1 MSDPSEPVFTHRGI
15 LDLIQDPNVSHN
27 DIIQHVQNLQA
38 DAQRVFEENV
48 SLRNQLGAQPA
59 GVPTQEPLLSLS
71 ASVEA
76 VANAQAESLRI
87 YQETRA
93 SQMVHQANMDRI
105 LDMLAQRQTATQGG
119 RLTIPL
125 PLSPKFKGPEGDVS
139 FAEFKA
145 KLRAQRG
152 RFPQALE
159 SDGDRITYAFQCM
172 EGAPARY
179 VSVFIN
185 QQLEDTEGFL
195 TNYET
200 FLKVIDRVFGDQQ
213 NTEEAEH
220 SLNRL
225 RQGHST
231 LPEYIVKFREL
242 SAKTTWNESALLSTF
257 KEGLSYSIK
266 NVLATQWHRLTTIED
281 TISAA
286 TQAAQNLRLQ
296 DRFRPRHAPQIH
308 HSAPRRGPA
317 PAVASGS
324 SSGAGP
330 MDLDAVSFKKI
341 TPEER
346 QRRMDLR
353 LCLYCGGSGHQV
365 RGCPVKKPIHANVM
379 TAEEEDE
386 ENGEAGI

>member
-15 LDLIQDPNVSHN
+15 LDLIQDPNVSHS
-27 DIIQHVQNLQA
+27 DIIHHVQNLQA
-38 DAQRVFEENV
+38 DVQRVYEENIN
-48 SLRNQLGAQPA
+48 LRTQLNAQPA
-59 GVPTQEPLLSLS
+59 ASSTREPLLSLS

-93 SQMVHQANMDRI
+93 SQMTHQANMDRI
-105 LDMLAQRQTATQGG
+105 LDLLTQRQTVTQGG
-119 RLTIPL
+119 RLAIPL
-125 PLSPKFKGPEGDVS
+125 PLSPKFKGPEGEVS
-139 FAEFKA
+139 FTEFKA
-145 KLRAQRG
+145 KLRTQQS
-152 RFPQALE
+152 RFYPALD
-159 SDGDRITYAFQCM
+159 SDVDKITYAFQCM
-172 EGAPARY
+172 EGPPARY
-179 VSVFIN
+179 ISVFVN
-185 QQLEDTEGFL
+185 QQQEDTEGLL
-195 TNYET
+195 TNYDT
-200 FLKVIDRVFGDQQ
+200 FLRVIDRVFGDQQ

-225 RQGHST
+225 RQGQST
-231 LPEYIVKFREL
+231 LPDYIVKFREL

-257 KEGLSYSIK
+257 KEGLSYNIK

-286 TQAAQNLRLQ
+286 SQAAQNLRLQ
-296 DRFRPRHAPQIH
+296 DRFRPRHSHQTTH
-308 HSAPRRGPA
+308 QTPRRFPA
-317 PAVASGS
+317 SAAASGP

-330 MDLDAVSFKKI
+330 MDLDAVSFKRI
-341 TPEER
+341 APEER

-365 RGCPVKKPIHANVM
+365 RSCPVKKPIHANVM
-379 TAEEEDE
+379 TAEDDDE